1 MKRTAKK
8 CKQMDKSRI
17 KEVMEELSRGSKN
30 RPATA
35 RLKDIYGDIEI
46 ALFAEVN
53 IEAIWQV
60 LQDCEDYKMPLATFK
75 SALDRIKKERSK
87 KNRLASAKSSGGVN
101 NTTPS
106 VIPTG
111 NTVGNSGT
119 AVTASNVH
127 TTKEQMLD
135 KLRGDLD
142 LSKYKNG

>member
-1 MKRTAKK
+1 
-8 CKQMDKSRI
+8 MDKSRI

-35 RLKDIYGDIEI
+35 RLKDIYDDIEI

-75 SALDRIKKERSK
+75 SALDRIKKERSEQNKCTSK
-87 KNRLASAKSSGGVN
+87 KSLGRVN
-101 NTTPS
+101 NAIPS
-106 VIPTG
+106 EVPAENID
-111 NTVGNSGT
+111 GNSGT
-119 AVTASNVH
+119 AGAASNVH
-127 TTKEQMLD
+127 VTKEQMLD

>member
-1 MKRTAKK
+1 
-8 CKQMDKSRI
+8 MDKSRI

-35 RLKDIYGDIEI
+35 RLKDIYDDIEI

-75 SALDRIKKERSK
+75 SALDRIKKERSEQNK
-87 KNRLASAKSSGGVN
+87 CTSTKSLGRVN
-101 NTTPS
+101 KAIPS
-106 VIPTG
+106 KVPAENID
-111 NTVGNSGT
+111 GNSGT
-119 AVTASNVH
+119 AGAASNVH
-127 TTKEQMLD
+127 VTKEQMLD